1 MANYVASARSN
12 YFRVRDEDAFLVWVE
27 TVPGVVAYRDTPLG
41 VDADVQDHAHPSYT
55 LLVEDYDAGGWPCY
69 RTARSGNLEGHDE
82 PEHAVADVYEDQELD
97 LPAEL
102 AEHLAQGEVAVLE
115 EVGAEKLRYLSAH
128 AVAVNHRG
136 EQIRLDLSE
145 IYERVRRA
153 GWEDAPSEA
162 VY

>member
-41 VDADVQDHAHPSYT
+41 VDTDVQDHPHPSYT

-69 RTARSGNLEGHDE
+69 RTARSGDPESHDE
-82 PEHAVADVYEDQELD
+82 PEHAVADVYKDQELD
-97 LPAEL
+97 LPTEL

-136 EQIRLDLSE
+136 EQIHLDLSE
-145 IYERVRRA
+145 IYVRVRRA
-153 GWEDAPSEA
+153 GWTDAASEA